1 MYFRDVN
8 EYMIRGGILEKK
20 INNSDSLF
28 ATGKTHNKTS
38 GVFFSAQDSRKKI
51 ICSHV
56 FHMSNAGHS
65 LDYLD

>member
-28 ATGKTHNKTS
+28 AIGKTHNKTS
-38 GVFFSAQDSRKKI
+38 GVFFLHKTAEKK
-51 ICSHV
+51 
-56 FHMSNAGHS
+56 
-65 LDYLD
+65 